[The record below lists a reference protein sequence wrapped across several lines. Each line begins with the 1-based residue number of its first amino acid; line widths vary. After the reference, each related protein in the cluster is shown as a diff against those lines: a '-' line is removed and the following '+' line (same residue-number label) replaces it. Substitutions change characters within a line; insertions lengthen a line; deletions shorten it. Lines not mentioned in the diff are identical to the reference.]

1 MPRKKTPVSPRDQGS
16 QAPAGPW
23 IVSPVWDGVLFIG
36 APVVCAAALLPL
48 AGLWTSQAYSF
59 FLLAFF
65 TFGHH
70 LPGFLRAYLDKELFR
85 RYRARFLLAPP
96 LVFLTALWFDH
107 RGLHGMLIFV
117 FAWDIWHVLMQHF
130 GFMRIYDAK
139 TGEVDVWTARMDW
152 AVSISSY
159 VSMIAASPHYR
170 HNLLLNSLESGIPS
184 AVASAYGA
192 FQSVLYAVTVAIAV
206 AYVAFCFDRWR
217 KGKLNIR
224 KVATLVIFLAASWYL
239 YVIYPDFIV
248 GFAVWSA
255 FHCLQ
260 YYAIVW
266 VYNTNRVAKGA
277 PVAALGRFLFRPR
290 TLLVAL
296 YGSLILAYGGI
307 NYLRSYVGDPD
318 WRGPLIAFIATS
330 NFLHYYYDG
339 FIWKMRDPK
348 TRQSLGIRD
357 FGASL
362 SRDAWWGRWHA
373 FRTSD
378 WGHVAILGGAVTALA
393 FLELS
398 HPNDELTMRLALA
411 RAAPQAEEAHLHLA
425 ETLRARGDYTKAAAA
440 YQDAIRVKPR
450 YVEAHLNLG
459 VTLASLGRIDEAIA
473 SYRRVLDLDPGFV
486 TARFNLAGLLLSKGD
501 QETAL
506 RQYRQVL
513 GGSDPQARQ
522 LAADVIRQIG
532 QGRQNK

>member
-1 MPRKKTPVSPRDQGS
+1 MPRKKTAAVPRDQGP

-23 IVSPVWDGVLFIG
+23 IISPVWDSVLFIG
-36 APVVCAAALLPL
+36 APVVSAAALLPL
-48 AGLWTSQAYSF
+48 ARLWPSQAYSF

-96 LVFLTALWFDH
+96 LVFLTALWFEQ

-130 GFMRIYDAK
+130 GFMRIYDSK
-139 TGEVDVWTARMDW
+139 TGGVDVWASRMDW
-152 AVSISSY
+152 AVSIFSY

-170 HNLLLNSLESGIPS
+170 HNLLLNSLQSGIP
-184 AVASAYGA
+184 VGLASIYGV
-192 FQSVLYAVTVAIAV
+192 FQTVLYAVTAAIAV
-206 AYVAFCFDRWR
+206 AYVVFCIDRWR
-217 KGKLNIR
+217 KGKLNLL
-224 KVATLVIFLAASWYL
+224 KVATLAIFLAASWYL

-277 PVAALGRFLFRPR
+277 PLAALGRFLFRPR
-290 TLLVAL
+290 WILVAL

-307 NYLRSYVGDPD
+307 NYLRSYVGDAD
-318 WRGPLIAFIATS
+318 WRSWLIAFIATS

-339 FIWKMRDPK
+339 FIWKVRDPK
-348 TRQSLGIRD
+348 TRQFLGIRD
-357 FGASL
+357 QGGDF
-362 SRDAWWGRWHA
+362 SRDAWWARWHA

-378 WGHVAILGGAVTALA
+378 WGHVAILGGAVAALA

-398 HPNDELTMRLALA
+398 HPNDELSMRLALA

-425 ETLRARGDYTKAAAA
+425 ETLRARGDFARAAVA
-440 YQDAIRVKPR
+440 YRDAIRVQPR

-459 VTLASLGRIDEAIA
+459 VTLASLGRVDEAIE
-473 SYRRVLDLDPGFV
+473 SYRRVLDLDPRFV

-506 RQYRQVL
+506 RQYREVL
-513 GGSDPQARQ
+513 DGNDPRARQ
-522 LAADVIRQIG
+522 LAADVIRQI
-532 QGRQNK
+532 RQEQQRK